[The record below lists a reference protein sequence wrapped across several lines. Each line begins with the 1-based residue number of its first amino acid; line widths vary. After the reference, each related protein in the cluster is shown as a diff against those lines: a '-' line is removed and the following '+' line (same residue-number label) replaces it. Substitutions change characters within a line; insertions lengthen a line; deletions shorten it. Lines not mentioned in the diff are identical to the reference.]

1 MFLTAVLQAH
11 TDSLPSAANDEVS
24 PQIEDTAV
32 ALPEQLEK
40 ALTVPVQERLKP
52 LPSAHRSRWV

>member
-11 TDSLPSAANDEVS
+11 TDSRAKAQAAAET
-24 PQIEDTAV
+24 PAAREPRV
-32 ALPEQLEK
+32 ALPAELEK
-40 ALTVPVQERLKP
+40 ALTVPVQERRRP